1 MLNKKLLAVMLAL
14 GFPVLAAAQSPTTLL
29 KRTDIKSYEGF
40 LQVTPNES
48 GKIDLNIDF
57 IKPTFD
63 YRPVSSGAMVGLIQR
78 GGMLKKLALNFSEQ
92 CSGEVTLKVGIKE
105 FNGHQYGHMSSQ
117 WTMNTYSNKISFSE
131 GSFKAK
137 DNEAV
142 EGIEPSAFKSVMTK
156 GTPIIIDFPV
166 PIPYQPGDILVLEEI
181 IYTTTE
187 NRVFNACTVHIQE
200 K

>member
-1 MLNKKLLAVMLAL
+1 MLNKKIVAIMLAL
-14 GFPVLAAAQSPTTLL
+14 GLPALASAQVPTTLL

-40 LQVTPNES
+40 IQVTPNES
-48 GKIDLNIDF
+48 GKIDLNVDF

-63 YRPVSSGAMVGLIQR
+63 YLPVSSGAMVGLIQR
-78 GGMLKKLALNFSEQ
+78 GGSLSKLAINFSEK
-92 CSGEVTLKVGIKE
+92 CSGKVALKVGIKE
-105 FNGHQYGHMSSQ
+105 FNGQQYGHISSQ
-117 WTMNTYSNKISFSE
+117 WLMNTYSNKITFSE

-137 DNEAV
+137 DNESV
-142 EGIEPSAFKSVMTK
+142 EGIEASAFKSVLTK
-156 GTPIIIDFPV
+156 GTPIIVDFPV

-187 NRVFNACTVHIQE
+187 DRVFNACTVHIQE

>member
-1 MLNKKLLAVMLAL
+1 MLNKKILTLALAL
-14 GFPVLAAAQSPTTLL
+14 GFPVMAMAQMPTSLL

-40 LQVTPNES
+40 IQVNPNES

-63 YRPVSSGAMVGLIQR
+63 YLPVSSGAMVGLIQR
-78 GGMLKKLALNFSEQ
+78 GGLLKKLSVNFSDK
-92 CSGEVTLKVGIKE
+92 CSGEVALKIGIKE
-105 FNGHQYGHMSSQ
+105 FNGQQYGHLSSH
-117 WTMNTYSNKISFSE
+117 WLMNTYSKNITFSE

-142 EGIEPSAFKSVMTK
+142 EGIEAAAFKSVMTK
-156 GTPIIIDFPV
+156 GTPIQIDLPV

-181 IYTTTE
+181 VYTTTE
-187 NRVFNACTVHIQE
+187 DRVFNACTVHIQE
-200 K
+200 Q